1 LVNAF
6 SYAPVLA
13 FLVVFELALDH
24 VDHDFVAD
32 QTALVHDLLGLLAQ
46 RRLLCDLG
54 SQHITGGLKISYPSE
69 NIFRKDTT
77 YQMAH
82 TVLFLD
88 PRRLGSLAC
97 RKRM

>member
-54 SQHITGGLKISYPSE
+54 SQHITGGLKNKLP
-69 NIFRKDTT
+69 FRK
-77 YQMAH
+77 YI
-82 TVLFLD
+82 
-88 PRRLGSLAC
+88 S
-97 RKRM
+97 KRYDLPNGTHSTFP